1 MTALRNHPFAAVEAL
16 QPKQLDRYESYPPAR
31 AV

>member
-1 MTALRNHPFAAVEAL
+1 MTTQKRDLLQRNETQRPF
-16 QPKQLDRYESYPPAR
+16 RYEPYPPAR

>member
-1 MTALRNHPFAAVEAL
+1 MTAHTRDLLQRNEG
-16 QPKQLDRYESYPPAR
+16 QPSFRYEPYPPAR